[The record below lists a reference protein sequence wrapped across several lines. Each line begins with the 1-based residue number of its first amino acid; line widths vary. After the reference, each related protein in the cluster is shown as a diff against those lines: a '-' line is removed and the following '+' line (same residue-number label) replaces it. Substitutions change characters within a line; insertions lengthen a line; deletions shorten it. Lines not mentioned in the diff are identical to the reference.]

1 MAEPS
6 TGSCIDLEPSGA
18 GAAED
23 LVIDTNTLQHET
35 DAVAVSLSGTGNGPP
50 ARRIR
55 FSGNTLTGGGMGG
68 VNARDVAITGNV
80 VTAASTGQVLA
91 FRGVN
96 GLSIQGNRISAR
108 SRLESHRH
116 QPLQTRQRR
125 VQPREALIQL
135 SDALS

>member
-1 MAEPS
+1 M
-6 TGSCIDLEPSGA
+6 
-18 GAAED
+18 
-23 LVIDTNTLQHET
+23 IDTNRLQHET

-96 GLSIQGNRISAR
+96 GLSIQGNRISAPGSNR
-108 SRLESHRH
+108 TAISLSRRDNVESSRG
-116 QPLQTRQRR
+116 RR
-125 VQPREALIQL
+125 
-135 SDALS
+135 